1 MGLGVVD
8 SSSKTSNAMTPY
20 IYAGVVYDVQID
32 GYDAWNNKQAGMM
45 TRFRLNEGMRWLTN
59 MSDNC
64 YITLNKV
71 LELSSSKHPCVL
83 LDVDA

>member
-1 MGLGVVD
+1 MWLLPQEWWNYTVNPNPKSSPYYSVARGLGLGVVD

-45 TRFRLNEGMRWLTN
+45 TRFRLNEGMR
-59 MSDNC
+59 
-64 YITLNKV
+64 
-71 LELSSSKHPCVL
+71 
-83 LDVDA
+83 